1 MIVGNSFFANIKNY
15 DKDNMDKGV
24 RSKVDKFIKENPC
37 LADDSL
43 EKASLACFSLGKWA
57 KAIVEYSKIAEN
69 VAPLR
74 KKVAELTEVLN
85 AQTAKLRAKEHE
97 LAKEEAKVKKL
108 EEDFQTA
115 KDKMEALESGIQLC
129 EARLVRAEKL
139 TSGLKNE
146 HERWK
151 DSVALLDDK
160 ITRLV
165 GDIFIATAAISYYGP
180 FTGNFRDSLVTQW
193 IDKCAEL
200 EIPSSDRFD
209 MSEVM
214 GDPMEIQNWN
224 LNMLPTDPV
233 SVASGILVKYG

>member
-1 MIVGNSFFANIKNY
+1 MIVSNTFFPNIKNY

-24 RSKVDKFIKENPC
+24 RNKCDKFIKENEN
-37 LADDSL
+37 LSDDKL
-43 EKASLACFSLGKWA
+43 KNASAAAFSLGKWA

-74 KKVAELTEVLN
+74 KKVATLSKALDE
-85 AQTAKLRAKEHE
+85 QTAILKAKEEE

-108 EEDFQTA
+108 EDDFQEA
-115 KDKMEALESGIQLC
+115 KEKMEALENGIQLC
-129 EARLVRAEKL
+129 KARLVRAEKL

-146 HERWK
+146 HGRWK
-151 DSVALLDDK
+151 ESVAMLDDK
-160 ITRLV
+160 ITRLS

-180 FTGNFRDSLVTQW
+180 FTGNFRESLVNQW
-193 IDKCAEL
+193 IEKCTEL
-200 EIPSSDRFD
+200 EIPASDHFD
-209 MSEVM
+209 MSDVM

-224 LNMLPTDPV
+224 LNYLPSDPV